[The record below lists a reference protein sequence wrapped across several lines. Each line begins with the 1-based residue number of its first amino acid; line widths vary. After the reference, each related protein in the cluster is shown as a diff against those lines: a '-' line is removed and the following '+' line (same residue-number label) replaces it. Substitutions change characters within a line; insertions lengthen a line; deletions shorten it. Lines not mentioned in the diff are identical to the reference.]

1 MSTPHP
7 DVGAAVVGSR
17 LKGRLALVTGAGS
30 GIGEA
35 CALALAADG
44 AAVALV
50 GRNAAPLERVAGLVR
65 EQGADALVLPADVAV
80 ADDVRRVV
88 DAVVARFGRI
98 DALVNSAGTNT
109 ARRSFDETEDEGWD
123 AVVATN
129 LSGLFRVSRAVLP
142 SMRRQGGGTIVNISS
157 LAGKG
162 AAPIAGVAYSASKM
176 GVAALTQ
183 MINLEQWQHGI
194 RATTIYPGE
203 TLTPLL
209 GRRPVPVP
217 PERHALILQPE
228 DIAGVVLFVV
238 TQPPRVLIEE
248 IVVRP
253 TAR

>member
-1 MSTPHP
+1 MPTLHS
-7 DVGAAVVGSR
+7 DDGASVVGSR
-17 LKGRLALVTGAGS
+17 LKGSVALVTGAGT
-30 GIGEA
+30 GMGEA

-50 GRNAAPLERVAGLVR
+50 GRTAAPLERVAGLVR
-65 EQGADALVLPADVAV
+65 AKGSDALVAPADV
-80 ADDVRRVV
+80 
-88 DAVVARFGRI
+88 AVVARFGRI
-98 DALVNSAGTNT
+98 DVLVNSAGTNT
-109 ARRSFDETEDEGWD
+109 ARRSFDDTADGDWD
-123 AVVATN
+123 AVIATN
-129 LSGLFRVSRAVLP
+129 LTGLFRVSQAVLP
-142 SMRRQGGGTIVNISS
+142 IMRRRGGGTIVNISS

-162 AAPIAGVAYSASKM
+162 AVPIAGVAYSASKM

-183 MINLEQWQHGI
+183 MINLEQWRHGI

-209 GRRPVPVP
+209 SRRPVPVP

-228 DIAGVVLFVV
+228 DIGSTVLFVV

>member
-1 MSTPHP
+1 MPTPHS
-7 DVGAAVVGSR
+7 DDGASVVGSR
-17 LKGRLALVTGAGS
+17 LKGSVALVTGAGT
-30 GIGEA
+30 GMGEA

-50 GRNAAPLERVAGLVR
+50 GRTAAPLERVAGLVR
-65 EQGADALVLPADVAV
+65 AKGSDALVAPADVAV
-80 ADDVRRVV
+80 AADVRGVI

-98 DALVNSAGTNT
+98 DVLVNSAGTNT
-109 ARRSFDETEDEGWD
+109 ARRSFDDTADGDWD
-123 AVVATN
+123 AVIATN
-129 LSGLFRVSRAVLP
+129 LTGLFRVSQAVLP
-142 SMRRQGGGTIVNISS
+142 IMRRRGGGTIVNISS

-162 AAPIAGVAYSASKM
+162 AVPIAGVAYSASKM

-183 MINLEQWQHGI
+183 MINLEQWRHGI

-209 GRRPVPVP
+209 SRRPVPVP

-228 DIAGVVLFVV
+228 DIGSTVLFVV